1 MGKIGTLLKVGAGIG
16 AVIGAREAL
25 MGKTEENLAGKVAIV
40 TGASSGLGLE
50 MAREMARQGARIVI
64 CARTEDELERA
75 AEDLRSLGTEVLAV
89 PTDVGNEED
98 CQRLVQ
104 GALDRFGQVDVLVCN
119 AGVIQV
125 GQYRSMDSADF
136 HQAMDIMFFGTLYP
150 ILAVLPH
157 MRERRKGRIGLVTSI
172 GGKISVPYLLP
183 YNASKFAAVG
193 LGEGLYAELAR
204 DGISVTTIVP
214 GLMRTGSYLNAQFAG
229 EQQPRDMTYRLFSV
243 MSSLPLL
250 TADGKDA
257 AREFVSAIRRGDG
270 YFIYP
275 PQYNVIAKIHGVA
288 PATTMAVMS
297 LVARLMPKTGDRKR
311 NVEGESID
319 DRLSPEGVWGALTT
333 LGRKAAGE
341 MQLRP
346 GADVPGEAPQ
356 GSNGSSDR

>member
-1 MGKIGTLLKVGAGIG
+1 MGKISTLMKIGAGIG

-25 MGKTEENLAGKVAIV
+25 TGKTEESLAGKVAIV
-40 TGASSGLGLE
+40 TGGSSGLGLE
-50 MAREMARQGARIVI
+50 MAKEMARQGARVVI

-75 AEDLRSLGTEVLAV
+75 ANEVRSHGTEVL
-89 PTDVGNEED
+89 TITCDVANED
-98 CQRLVQ
+98 ACQRLVEQ
-104 GALDRFGQVDVLVCN
+104 AIDHFGQVDVLVCN

-125 GQYRSMDSADF
+125 GQYRSMDSDDF
-136 HQAMDIMFFGTLYP
+136 RQAMDIMFFGTLYP

-157 MRERRKGRIGLVTSI
+157 MRERRKGRIGLITSI

-229 EQQPRDMTYRLFSV
+229 EGKPRDMTYRLFSV
-243 MSSLPLL
+243 LSSLPLL

-297 LVARLMPKTGDRKR
+297 LVARLMPKTGDAKK

-319 DRLSPEGVWGALTT
+319 DRMDPDGVWGTMTT
-333 LGRKAAGE
+333 LGRQAAGE

-346 GADVPGEAPQ
+346 GADQSGE
-356 GSNGSSDR
+356 DRTEPFDR